1 MTINAQRFKS
11 IGADFNIA
19 STNFNSL
26 KLNEILNAPEKN
38 FKDLLKEG
46 KDLVGQ
52 IKGIE
57 QKATSKVKGIL
68 TDITRITQGTYDTF
82 VDLAKMPEAYVSGL
96 IDEVFGDMNS
106 SVKNLMKNMTKVCRN
121 KALGSS
127 LGIKGKLPNPK
138 CGGMSIGTPGCSSSN
153 ATNLINQATLA
164 SLAQTQKLLNNALNQ
179 IVALGNIGF
188 GANLCGVFGAITQ
201 GLTDSS
207 IIGGAAGL
215 LLNQQGMAG
224 NLQAVFDIS
233 KNLNDINIISD
244 FPNTI
249 SNIAENVMVPFNNF
263 QNDVFQM
270 SDRITGSFGAIN
282 SAWDKAETGIAS
294 VANLGLRNDE
304 LGNIFSCKA
313 SNTSV
318 DVHNL
323 DAVQTTPD
331 APVLSS
337 YDKTPENTVG

>member
-19 STNFNSL
+19 STSFDSL
-26 KLNEILNAPEKN
+26 KVNEILNAPEKS

-52 IKGIE
+52 IKSIE
-57 QKATSKVKGIL
+57 QNAVSKVKNTL

-82 VDLAKMPEAYVSGL
+82 VDLAKMPEAYVTGL
-96 IDEVFGDMNS
+96 IDEVFGDMTS

-127 LGIKGKLPNPK
+127 LGFKGKFPNPK

-153 ATNLINQATLA
+153 AVNLINQATLA
-164 SLAQTQKLLNNALNQ
+164 SLGQTQKLLNNVLNQ

-201 GLTDSS
+201 GITDSS

-215 LLNQQGMAG
+215 LLNQQGMSG

-233 KNLNDINIISD
+233 KNLNDINIIND

-249 SNIAENVMVPFNNF
+249 SNIAENAMVPFNNF

-304 LGNIFSCKA
+304 LSNIFSCNA
-313 SNTSV
+313 SNSSV
-318 DVHNL
+318 DIHNL
-323 DAVQTTPD
+323 DTVQTSPE

-337 YDKTPENTVG
+337 YVVSNGP